1 MFGLIVWG
9 LIKKDA
15 EHCKFKNQEKN
26 NKNQILPYIF
36 FKIKTLFM
44 KVTFSL
50 NIIFSKITKYFKL
63 LVLLLN
69 FNIFFLLE

>member
-26 NKNQILPYIF
+26 NKNQILPYMF
-36 FKIKTLFM
+36 FKIKRDYLWRLLF
-44 KVTFSL
+44 L

-63 LVLLLN
+63 LVLLPN

>member
-26 NKNQILPYIF
+26 NKNQILPYMF
-36 FKIKTLFM
+36 FKTKTDYLWR
-44 KVTFSL
+44 L
-50 NIIFSKITKYFKL
+50 
-63 LVLLLN
+63 
-69 FNIFFLLE
+69 FFLLT